1 MEHLGYRILPLC
13 EEGII
18 EDAIQDMKRAGLVA
32 VREREIQDARATAPK
47 LEIAGHSRSISVPV
61 RPGAGEAV
69 LGLGF
74 SLTPVDTPTEEVSR
88 ELGAPQYA
96 IHT

>member
-32 VREREIQDARATAPK
+32 VREREIQKARAAAPPK
-47 LEIAGHSRSISVPV
+47 LDVAGHSRSISVPV

-69 LGLGF
+69 LGLGL
-74 SLTPVDTPTEEVSR
+74 SLTPVDTPTEEASR
-88 ELGAPQYA
+88 ELGAPQ
-96 IHT
+96 